1 MREYLSIFSLVGLTV
16 GIIVFTFV
24 FLSAV
29 GMPYETYR
37 AWLTVLLSFTSLIS
51 NAAISYYFAHKMK
64 PGARH
69 RQGQSQDISDLR
81 RTKEDSD

>member
-51 NAAISYYFAHKMK
+51 NAAISYYFAHKMN
-64 PGARH
+64 PGAGR
-69 RQGQSQDISDLR
+69 RQGPSRDLSDVR
-81 RTKEDSD
+81 KIENKPD